1 LDVRFENVQTTMSGL
16 TEASAL
22 LEGFSAGSLR
32 TAVARLENSF
42 AGLNKLGMAFL
53 ERHGDAMRTV
63 SDYYLPRKH
72 LVAIRDLGEIIPAL
86 RQ

>member
-1 LDVRFENVQTTMSGL
+1 M
-16 TEASAL
+16 
-22 LEGFSAGSLR
+22 
-32 TAVARLENSF
+32 
-42 AGLNKLGMAFL
+42 K
-53 ERHGDAMRTV
+53 TV